1 MRKPFIPFVLA
12 GLVVLAGTVLTA
24 VPANQLPETVTID
37 DCVAKKSAVEFPHKA
52 HAERLECKT
61 CHHKQEGLT
70 ATSTDEVQ
78 TCGECHTT
86 PEAAETPI
94 CSQMSQT
101 KNPFHITCVGCHK
114 EEAKTNAET
123 KAPTKCDQCHPKA

>member
-1 MRKPFIPFVLA
+1 MRKYLPYVL
-12 GLVVLAGTVLTA
+12 GCLVVLAGTALVA

-61 CHHKQEGLT
+61 CHHTQESLT
-70 ATSTDEVQ
+70 ADSSEEVK
-78 TCGECHTT
+78 TCGTCHVT

-94 CSQMSQT
+94 CTQMSAT
-101 KNPFHITCVGCHK
+101 KNPFHITCVTCHK
-114 EEAKTNAET
+114 EELKKNAET